1 MAGKPL
7 SPHLQVYRWQLT
19 MVLSITHRATGVFL
33 SLGTVML
40 LYWLVAASMGPEAYA
55 SAQRCIGSLPSQ
67 LVMAAWTFSFY
78 FHLCNGV
85 RHLFWDIG
93 WGFELDTAYRTGY
106 AVVGFSVV
114 LTGLTWACVLAQGG
128 VI

>member
-33 SLGTVML
+33 TLGTVML
-40 LYWLVAASMGPEAYA
+40 LYWLVAAAMGPETYA
-55 SAQRCIGSLPSQ
+55 GAQRCIGSLPSQ
-67 LVMAAWTFSFY
+67 LVMATWTFSFY

-85 RHLFWDIG
+85 RHLFWDVG
-93 WGFELDTAYRTGY
+93 WGFELDTAYFTGY
-106 AVVGFSVV
+106 AVVVFSVL

>member
-1 MAGKPL
+1 MAGNPL

-19 MVLSITHRATGVFL
+19 TILSITHRATGVFL
-33 SLGTVML
+33 SLGTMML
-40 LYWLVAASMGPEAYA
+40 LYWLVAASMGADAYA
-55 SAQRCIGSLPSQ
+55 GAQRCLGSIPSQ
-67 LVMAAWTFSFY
+67 IVMAAWTFSFF

-85 RHLFWDIG
+85 RHLLWDIG
-93 WGFELDTAYRTGY
+93 WGFELDTAYLTGY
-106 AVVGFSVV
+106 AVVTVSVA